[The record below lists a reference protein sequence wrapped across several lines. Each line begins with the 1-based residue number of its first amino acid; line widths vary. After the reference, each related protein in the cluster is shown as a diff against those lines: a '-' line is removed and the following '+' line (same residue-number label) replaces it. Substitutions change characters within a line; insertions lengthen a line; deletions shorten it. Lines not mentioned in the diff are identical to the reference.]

1 LFGFLEKSV
10 LGESWRSLNTESAHD
25 KHGFQPAS
33 GNKKA
38 GIAAGFELL
47 LRKSDQVLSFGVST

>member
-25 KHGFQPAS
+25 KHGFQLAS

-47 LRKSDQVLSFGVST
+47 L